1 MSYEEDNKNLNL
13 LGTFHY
19 VLSGITALFA
29 CLPIIHVIIGILMLT
44 GRLVQDSGGAEPPRL
59 VGMIFLV
66 VGALFFILGWGLAVC
81 MFITGRKLKQRRNRL
96 FCMVIAGIECAVMP
110 LGTVL
115 GVFTLVVLSKDSV
128 KGIFD
133 HPPASPS

>member
-1 MSYEEDNKNLNL
+1 MSYEEDSKNLNL

-44 GRLVQDSGGAEPPRL
+44 GRLAPDSGGADPPRL

-66 VGALFFILGWGLAVC
+66 VGALFVIMGWGLAVC
-81 MFITGRKLKQRRNRL
+81 MFIAGRRLKQRRNRL
-96 FCMVIAGIECAVMP
+96 FCMVIGGIECAFMP

-115 GVFTLVVLSKDSV
+115 GVFTLIVLSKDSV